1 MRTVYLILYCIAWPF
16 FNLVHPCR
24 AIGREHIPEGA
35 ALVCANHTR
44 LSDPLF
50 IVFAF
55 HRQHQLRAMAKAEF
69 MSFPVLGWLLKQAGI
84 FGVERGK
91 SDVSAIK
98 TAMKFLKSGEK
109 VLLFPEGTRHKDGE
123 AGDAKTGAA
132 MLAVRTGAPIVPVY
146 VPAKK
151 RWFRRTPVVIG
162 APFTPQIQGKRGTA
176 EEYRA
181 IAEELM
187 ERICALEELAV

>member
-1 MRTVYLILYCIAWPF
+1 
-16 FNLVHPCR
+16 
-24 AIGREHIPEGA
+24 
-35 ALVCANHTR
+35 
-44 LSDPLF
+44 
-50 IVFAF
+50 
-55 HRQHQLRAMAKAEF
+55 
-69 MSFPVLGWLLKQAGI
+69 
-84 FGVERGK
+84 
-91 SDVSAIK
+91 
-98 TAMKFLKSGEK
+98 MKFLKSGEK

-176 EEYRA
+176 E
-181 IAEELM
+181 
-187 ERICALEELAV
+187 